1 MARSSDARNGSIP
14 TICLVGAAAAAV
26 LIVVL
31 DWVQGPLTPYLAML
45 VGPPLLA
52 ATYCTAR
59 QVALVGALSTALCL
73 AWPFVQAAGL
83 DLESST
89 RTVAVAAATGIG
101 CLLASLRSREGK
113 AVAELNR
120 AAKEAQQAI
129 LRDIDP
135 EIGQLRVA
143 HRYISATAG
152 AEIGGD
158 LYEALETP
166 YGVRLLIGDVR
177 GKGLEA
183 VRLAS
188 TVLGSFRHVAHERA
202 DLRAVVADL
211 DRAVARSVGYEDFVT
226 AAVVEER
233 GGTLT
238 VLNCGH
244 PPPLLLRD
252 GGVTPLDPPA
262 PAPPLGFLPV
272 ARPRV
277 ERLQPGDRLLLYTDG
292 IAEARRD
299 GEFFPLAER
308 SWRILGHG
316 TVKDGLVSLE
326 NALKDWVRNL
336 LDDDIALVLLEYAG
350 AGSTGTSQPIPA
362 WEWDAAVEE

>member
-14 TICLVGAAAAAV
+14 TICLLGAIAAAF
-26 LIVVL
+26 LIIVL
-31 DWVQGPLTPYLAML
+31 DWVQGPGTPYVAML
-45 VGPPLLA
+45 VGPPLLS
-52 ATYCTAR
+52 ATYCSAR
-59 QVALVGALSTALCL
+59 QVALVGALSTGLCL
-73 AWPFVQAAGL
+73 LWTYIQAYEL
-83 DLESST
+83 
-89 RTVAVAAATGIG
+89 TVDSATQTAAVVAATGVG
-101 CLLASLRSREGK
+101 CLLASLRSRDGE
-113 AVAELNR
+113 AVAEMGR
-120 AAKEAQQAI
+120 AGKEAQQAI

-143 HRYISATAG
+143 HRYISATRG

-158 LYEALETP
+158 LYEALDTP

-177 GKGLEA
+177 GKGLDA

-211 DRAVARSVGYEDFVT
+211 DRAVARSVGIEDFVT
-226 AAVVEER
+226 AAVIEER

-272 ARPRV
+272 ARPRI

-316 TVKDGLVSLE
+316 TVKDGLMSLE
-326 NALKDWVRNL
+326 NALRDWVRNL

-350 AGSTGTSQPIPA
+350 AGSTATGQPIPA